1 LFYDL
6 LQASPATQNC
16 SQKVFTGVVDV
27 CVGAVACR
35 GLVMPGATACLDAPY
50 QIPVFVQWHI
60 DGGHC
65 YWIHSTLF
73 VTSQCDV
80 IFTFANQRFGEVCWH
95 DMHIQGRRSSCRAWG
110 GSKRVEGNGNL

>member
-1 LFYDL
+1 
-6 LQASPATQNC
+6 
-16 SQKVFTGVVDV
+16 
-27 CVGAVACR
+27 
-35 GLVMPGATACLDAPY
+35 MPGATACLDAPY

-80 IFTFANQRFGEVCWH
+80 IFTFANQRFGEVC
-95 DMHIQGRRSSCRAWG
+95 
-110 GSKRVEGNGNL
+110 